1 MSTTGQACP
10 VVDMNISLSIEDNQ
24 ADIHVNNMTSLSCKV
39 ICVVKNIRQLFIEHL
54 VSKIVS
60 LVCWMAVQKERNI
73 VCCAVVVVG
82 AIANALVL
90 SCAGCWFDCS
100 WRLSSYEIFG
110 EIAPMI

>member
-1 MSTTGQACP
+1 MI
-10 VVDMNISLSIEDNQ
+10 VVDNQ
-24 ADIHVNNMTSLSCKV
+24 ADIHVNNRTSLSCKV
-39 ICVVKNIRQLFIEHL
+39 ICVVKNIRHLFNEHL

-60 LVCWMAVQKERNI
+60 LVCWMAVQTEINI

-90 SCAGCWFDCS
+90 LRAGCWFDCS
-100 WRLSSYEIFG
+100 WRLSGYELFG